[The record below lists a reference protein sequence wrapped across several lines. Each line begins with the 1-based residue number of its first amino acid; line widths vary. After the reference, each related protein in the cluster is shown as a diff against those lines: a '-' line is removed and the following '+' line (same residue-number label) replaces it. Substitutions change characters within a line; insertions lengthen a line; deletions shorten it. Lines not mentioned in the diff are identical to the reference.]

1 MAKSPRAKG
10 NQPMTNETVFQDFLG
25 DTVKAAFAEQERV
38 IGTLPDGSMI
48 LDLPPWARWLVTHPT
63 EGLKA
68 ITADGKL
75 VELQPPSIRRENG
88 GE

>member
-1 MAKSPRAKG
+1 
-10 NQPMTNETVFQDFLG
+10 MTDKTVFQDFLG
-25 DTVKAAFAEQERV
+25 ETVKAAFAEQERV

-63 EGLKA
+63 DGLKA

-75 VELQPPSIRRENG
+75 VALEPPSIRRENG